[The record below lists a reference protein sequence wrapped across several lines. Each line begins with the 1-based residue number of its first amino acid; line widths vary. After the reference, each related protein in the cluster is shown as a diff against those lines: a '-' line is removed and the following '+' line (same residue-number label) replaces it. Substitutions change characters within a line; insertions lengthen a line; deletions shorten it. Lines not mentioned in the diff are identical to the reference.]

1 MRGNGLKLCPE
12 RFRLDIRKHLFSEG
26 VVMRWHRLPRE
37 AGESLSLEVFK
48 KHIDVIVLHLR
59 DDLLLSLFLRLSPSR
74 TTYMTVKTK

>member
-12 RFRLDIRKHLFSEG
+12 RCRLDIRKHLFSEG

-48 KHIDVIVLHLR
+48 KHTDVVLR
-59 DDLLLSLFLRLSPSR
+59 DMVLLNWMILVVFTNLKY
-74 TTYMTVKTK
+74 TMTL